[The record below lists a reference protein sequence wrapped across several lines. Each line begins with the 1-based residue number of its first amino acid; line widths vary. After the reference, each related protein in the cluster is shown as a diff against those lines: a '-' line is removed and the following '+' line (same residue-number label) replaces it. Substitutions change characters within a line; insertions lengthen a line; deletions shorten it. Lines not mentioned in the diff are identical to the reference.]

1 MRLVLIYLVRAGDMI
16 SQNDLSEILVARCL
30 DVLRKLS
37 ANERDLIRVVVEV
50 IHDLRDPDADDEEDD
65 PLVSFLL
72 SQSDEGA
79 D

>member
-16 SQNDLSEILVARCL
+16 SQNVLSEILVARCL